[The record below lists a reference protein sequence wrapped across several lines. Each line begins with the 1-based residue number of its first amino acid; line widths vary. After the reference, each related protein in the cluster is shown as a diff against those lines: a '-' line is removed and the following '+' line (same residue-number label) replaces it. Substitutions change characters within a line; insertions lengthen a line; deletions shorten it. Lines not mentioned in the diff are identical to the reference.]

1 MVEVKMEVEEIIS
14 KEAIEGHD
22 FQYILTLIRNN

>member
-1 MVEVKMEVEEIIS
+1 MAEVQTEVEETIG

-22 FQYILTLIRNN
+22 SQYILTLIRKN

>member
-1 MVEVKMEVEEIIS
+1 MEVVQTEVEEIIG

-22 FQYILTLIRNN
+22 FQYILMLICKN